1 MSELIFFTIGGPN
14 GRLYV
19 PMLRACIRSIRS
31 FPEHMNIDILVVMD
45 RGMKNACHAVPAQHL
60 WDWDD
65 VPSGVEASMRKVDIV
80 PAIHERLPQYARVLY
95 LDVDILVTRP
105 ILGEVFDALRPG
117 VLNVYTEKTDQG
129 AHLDLYYGLQK
140 YTPEDLDAF
149 AENQIHVFN
158 CGHWGLVM
166 DADLAQDFKNV
177 SKMIRTH
184 EGPYFYEQSFMNV
197 YFNKAMKTQNTLQM
211 YVYFVP
217 PRPYPP
223 KRSGNGPIW
232 HFLGASTSPELK
244 LDTMLRYLPPLSP
257 TSMIVYVNHH
267 DADSERIARESFSNW
282 PMARFVRIPTTPLLE
297 SVQYCEDRP
306 LGVLELPEWGNAS
319 FVGTI
324 AYSGKRK
331 IHFDTMDTDSIPF
344 DTDVI
349 ALLHFKNDKLLKQ
362 AEASHPG
369 FTYVWNIFLDS
380 MDIPRDPVDCPK
392 LFLCNYFLMTPPVF
406 RSFCDFMH
414 RAWLVARSD
423 ERLRPL
429 LMTFDAHYC
438 EYGNIPR
445 AKLKEIYG
453 VPWYPFLPF
462 VFERCCPLFC
472 ALRGLR
478 VHFL

>member
-1 MSELIFFTIGGPN
+1 
-14 GRLYV
+14 
-19 PMLRACIRSIRS
+19 MLKACIRSIRS
-31 FPEHMNIDILVVMD
+31 FHEHMNIDILVVID
-45 RGMKNACHAVPAQHL
+45 ERLKNACHAIPAKYI
-60 WDWDD
+60 WEWPD
-65 VPSGVEASMRKVDIV
+65 VRSGVEASMRKVDIV
-80 PAIHERLPQYARVLY
+80 PSIFERLPRYTRVLY
-95 LDVDILVTRP
+95 LDADIIVKKP
-105 ILGEVFDALRPG
+105 ILTEVFDVLLPG

-129 AHLDLYYGLQK
+129 AHLDLYYGLQT
-140 YTPEDLDAF
+140 YTQEDLEAF
-149 AENQIHVFN
+149 EKNQTHVFN

-166 DADLAQDFKNV
+166 DADLAQDFTNV
-177 SKMIRTH
+177 SEMMKNYP
-184 EGPYFYEQSFMNV
+184 GQYFYEQSFMNV
-197 YFNKAMKTQNTLQM
+197 YFNKAMKTKNTLQP
-211 YVYFVP
+211 YVHFFP
-217 PRPYPP
+217 PESPP
-223 KRSGNGPIW
+223 SINSEDAPPIW
-232 HFLGASTSPELK
+232 HVLGATTSPERK
-244 LDTMLRYLPPLSP
+244 LESMLRYIPSMSP

-267 DADSERIARESFSNW
+267 DAQSERIARESFSNW

-306 LGVLELPEWGNAS
+306 LGILEPEWRNAS

-331 IHFDTMDTDSIPF
+331 IHFDTIDTRSIPF

-349 ALLHFKNDKLLKQ
+349 ALLHFKNDKLLEQ
-362 AEASHPG
+362 ADAFHPG

-380 MDIPRDPVDCPK
+380 MDIPRDLEIPE
-392 LFLCNYFLMTPPVF
+392 LFLCNYFLMTPSVF

-438 EYGNIPR
+438 ELGNIHKS
-445 AKLKEIYG
+445 KLKEIYG

-472 ALRGLR
+472 ALHRLR
-478 VHFL
+478 VHFYGMKEEAFFLSRRSKW